1 MCECAAQMPDWR
13 CYHKFMI
20 TRTVT
25 LNGRK
30 SWILIDMALVIK
42 KRRVGRGIVSVIS
55 GAAIFL
61 SASLFSSNAAN
72 VPVIRDAE
80 IERLMFDYAKPLLAV
95 AGIRGVTEIVL
106 INDPS
111 FNAFV
116 DGRRI
121 YINTGTIMTAVTPNE
136 VIGVLAHEI
145 GHLAG
150 GHQEKLRQKLEAAG
164 KMATIAGI
172 VGMGAA
178 VAGAA
183 SGSKGTSTAGAG
195 IAAGSAEF
203 ARRSVL
209 AYQRTEEITADRSAV
224 TYLNKTKQ
232 SARGMLVTFQRF
244 QTALALSGAQID
256 PYRVSHP
263 LPRER
268 IANLTTLA
276 EESPYF
282 GQVDAPAL
290 QARHDLARAKVAAY
304 GGNINTVRRLFRDK
318 PGNIGL
324 RYGEAITTYLHG
336 SSKEALKKLDA
347 LSKELPKNG
356 YVQELRGEIL
366 LKANKPAEA
375 AKAYRAALKLDPGK
389 NGTIQVGLGQS
400 LLLAGDTE
408 GAIRELTEAL
418 NRDKTNALGY
428 EFLAR
433 AYSQSGRESDAL
445 LATAQM
451 YFYNGA
457 INDARQFAARAQ
469 QGFKKGSPGWL
480 KSGDIIKSGTKG

>member
-1 MCECAAQMPDWR
+1 M
-13 CYHKFMI
+13 
-20 TRTVT
+20 
-25 LNGRK
+25 LL
-30 SWILIDMALVIK
+30 S
-42 KRRVGRGIVSVIS
+42 VSIS
-55 GAAIFL
+55 GSFAAGI
-61 SASLFSSNAAN
+61 
-72 VPVIRDAE
+72 PVVRDAE
-80 IERLMFDYAKPLLAV
+80 IERLMFDYARPLLAA
-95 AGIRGVTEIVL
+95 AGVKGVTEIVL
-106 INDPS
+106 INDTS

-121 YINTGTIMTAVTPNE
+121 YINTGTIMTAATPNE

-150 GHQEKLRQKLEAAG
+150 GHQERLRQKLEAAG

-183 SGSKGTSTAGAG
+183 SGNGEAGQVGAG
-195 IAAGSAEF
+195 LAAGSAEF

-209 AYQRTEEITADRSAV
+209 AYQRTEEITADRSAI

-232 SARGMLVTFQRF
+232 SARGMLTTFQRF
-244 QTALALSGAQID
+244 QSALALSGANVD
-256 PYRVSHP
+256 PYKVSHP

-282 GQVDAPAL
+282 GQVDSPAL

-304 GGNINTVRRLFRDK
+304 AGNINTVRRLFRDR
-318 PGNIGL
+318 PDSIGL
-324 RYGEAITTYLHG
+324 RYGEAISTYLHG
-336 SSKEALKKLDA
+336 SSKDALKKLDA
-347 LSKELPKNG
+347 LAKELPQNG
-356 YVQELRGEIL
+356 YLHELRGEIL

-400 LLLAGDTE
+400 LFLAGDTE
-408 GAIRELTEAL
+408 GAIRELTAAL
-418 NRDKTNALGY
+418 SRDKTNALGY

-433 AYSQSGRESDAL
+433 AYGQSGRESDAQ

-457 INDARQFAARAQ
+457 IKEARQFAARAQ

-480 KSGDIIKSGTKG
+480 KAGDIIKAGTKG

>member
-1 MCECAAQMPDWR
+1 MALSATKKNM
-13 CYHKFMI
+13 
-20 TRTVT
+20 
-25 LNGRK
+25 GRK
-30 SWILIDMALVIK
+30 LVC
-42 KRRVGRGIVSVIS
+42 VIS
-55 GAAIFL
+55 GAAMLL
-61 SASLFSSNAAN
+61 SASMSTTVAAGI
-72 VPVIRDAE
+72 PVVRDAE
-80 IERLMFDYAKPLLAV
+80 IERLMFDYARPLLAV
-95 AGIRGVTEIVL
+95 AGIKGVTEIVL
-106 INDPS
+106 INDSS

-121 YINTGTIMTAVTPNE
+121 YINTGTIMTAATPNE

-150 GHQEKLRQKLEAAG
+150 GHQERLRQKLEAAG

-183 SGSKGTSTAGAG
+183 SGNGEAGQVGAG
-195 IAAGSAEF
+195 LAAGSAEF

-209 AYQRTEEITADRSAV
+209 AYQRTEEITADRSAI

-232 SARGMLVTFQRF
+232 SARGMLATFQRF
-244 QTALALSGAQID
+244 QSALALSGARVD
-256 PYRVSHP
+256 PYKISHP

-268 IANLTTLA
+268 IANLTNLA
-276 EESPYF
+276 QESPYF
-282 GQVDAPAL
+282 GQIDSPAL

-304 GGNINTVRRLFRDK
+304 AGNINTVRRLFRDR
-318 PGNIGL
+318 PDSIGL
-324 RYGEAITTYLHG
+324 RYGEAISAYLHG
-336 SSKEALKKLDA
+336 SSKDALKKLDA
-347 LSKELPKNG
+347 LSKELPQNG
-356 YVQELRGEIL
+356 YLHELRGEIL
-366 LKANKPAEA
+366 LKANKPADA

-400 LLLAGDTE
+400 LFLAGDTE
-408 GAIRELTEAL
+408 GAIRELTAAL
-418 NRDKTNALGY
+418 GRDKTNALGY

-433 AYSQSGRESDAL
+433 AYGQSGREADAQ

-457 INDARQFAARAQ
+457 IKEARQFAARAQ

-480 KSGDIIKSGTKG
+480 KAGDIIKAGTKG

>member
-1 MCECAAQMPDWR
+1 MALSLIAR
-13 CYHKFMI
+13 SIGHKF
-20 TRTVT
+20 
-25 LNGRK
+25 
-30 SWILIDMALVIK
+30 
-42 KRRVGRGIVSVIS
+42 VGSIS
-55 GAAIFL
+55 GAAMLF
-61 SASLFSSNAAN
+61 SASISGSSAAGI
-72 VPVIRDAE
+72 PVVRDAE
-80 IERLMFDYAKPLLAV
+80 IERLMFDYARPLLAA
-95 AGIRGVTEIVL
+95 AGVKGVTEIVL
-106 INDPS
+106 INDTS

-121 YINTGTIMTAVTPNE
+121 YINTGTIMTAATPNE

-150 GHQEKLRQKLEAAG
+150 GHQERLRQKLEAAG

-183 SGSKGTSTAGAG
+183 SGNGEAGQVGAG
-195 IAAGSAEF
+195 LAAGSAEF

-209 AYQRTEEITADRSAV
+209 AYQRTEEITADRSAI

-232 SARGMLVTFQRF
+232 SARGMLTTFQRF
-244 QTALALSGAQID
+244 QSALALSGANVD
-256 PYRVSHP
+256 PYKVSHP

-282 GQVDAPAL
+282 GQVDSPAL

-304 GGNINTVRRLFRDK
+304 AGNINTVRRLFRDR
-318 PGNIGL
+318 PDSIGL
-324 RYGEAITTYLHG
+324 RYGEAISTYLHG
-336 SSKEALKKLDA
+336 SSKDALKKLDA
-347 LSKELPKNG
+347 LSKELPQNG
-356 YVQELRGEIL
+356 YLHELRGEIL

-400 LLLAGDTE
+400 LFLAGDTE
-408 GAIRELTEAL
+408 GAIRELTAAL
-418 NRDKTNALGY
+418 SRDKTNALGY

-433 AYSQSGRESDAL
+433 AYGQSGRESDAQ

-457 INDARQFAARAQ
+457 IKEARQFAARAQ

-480 KSGDIIKSGTKG
+480 KAGDIIKAGTKG

>member
-1 MCECAAQMPDWR
+1 MTISMQR
-13 CYHKFMI
+13 SNVGRRLI
-20 TRTVT
+20 ST
-25 LNGRK
+25 LSGGAM
-30 SWILIDMALVIK
+30 LLAALVLPAH
-42 KRRVGRGIVSVIS
+42 S
-55 GAAIFL
+55 
-61 SASLFSSNAAN
+61 AN
-72 VPVIRDAE
+72 VAIVRDAE
-80 IERLMFDYAKPLLAV
+80 IERLMFDYARPLLAAV
-95 AGIRGVTEIVL
+95 GIKGVTEIVL

-121 YINTGTIMTAVTPNE
+121 YINTGTIMISGTPNE

-150 GHQEKLRQKLEAAG
+150 GHQERLRQKLEAAG
-164 KMATIAGI
+164 KIATIAGLI
-172 VGMGAA
+172 GAGAA

-183 SGSKGTSTAGAG
+183 NGNGQAGQAGFG
-195 IAAGSAEF
+195 IAAGSAEI

-232 SARGMLVTFQRF
+232 SARGMLATFQRF
-244 QTALALSGAQID
+244 QTALALSGARVD
-256 PYRVSHP
+256 PYKISHP

-276 EESPYF
+276 QESPYF
-282 GQVDAPAL
+282 GNVDSSSL

-304 GGNINTVRRLFRDK
+304 SGNINTVRRLFRDR
-318 PGNIGL
+318 PGSIGL
-324 RYGEAITTYLHG
+324 RYGEAISTYLSG
-336 SSKEALKKLDA
+336 SSKDALKKLDA
-347 LSKELPKNG
+347 LSKELPQNG
-356 YVQELRGEIL
+356 YLHEIRGEIL
-366 LKANKPAEA
+366 LKANKPADA
-375 AKAYRAALKLDPGK
+375 AKAYRNALKLDPGK
-389 NGTIQVGLGQS
+389 NSTIQVGLGQS
-400 LLLAGDTE
+400 LFLAGDTD
-408 GAIRELTEAL
+408 GAIRELSAAL

-433 AYSQSGRESDAL
+433 AYGQSGREPDAL

-457 INDARQFAARAQ
+457 IKEARQFAARAQ

-480 KSGDIIKSGTKG
+480 KAGDIMKSGTKG